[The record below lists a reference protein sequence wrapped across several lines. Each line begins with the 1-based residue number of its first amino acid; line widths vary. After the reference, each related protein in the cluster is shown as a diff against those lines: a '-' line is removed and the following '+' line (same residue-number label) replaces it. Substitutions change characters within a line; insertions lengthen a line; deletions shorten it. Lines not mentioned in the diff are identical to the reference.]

1 MDNKKVTGGFLRD
14 LVIGAIV
21 AFLGAV
27 AMKYADLPTR
37 VSVVESRID
46 GIQKATESIDSK
58 IDILITRTR

>member
-1 MDNKKVTGGFLRD
+1 MVNKISSGFLRD
-14 LVIGAIV
+14 AVIAAIV
-21 AFLGAV
+21 TVLGAV
-27 AMKYADLPTR
+27 AIKYADLPTR